1 MVGTSATQILPDV
14 RIASLDALTRPVDR
28 DAVAAMKAS
37 VSPTVR
43 SRIRKQTAD
52 AIGST
57 FVMVLVFFAAAVCTA
72 GLPFLFAFTLPF
84 AMGIGFIPI
93 GVGILAVLSATL
105 GRWAYKR
112 ISRIWRK
119 LGTWTHR
126 WRMQQLALEN
136 RLNYIPTSG
145 DVQLTGTVLTNAA
158 RGHWDTF
165 RVLGDRFEMFGNV
178 FPYGSSGEDRAPHG
192 WGFLAVRLDAH
203 VPHLL
208 LIPRDR
214 AFTLRSTLFNLTGS
228 QKLSLE
234 GDFDKHF
241 QLYAPVGYSRDAL
254 YVITPD
260 LMALLI
266 DELPG
271 SYVETFDDTLVVT
284 TPEPYDFSTPAAWDR
299 INLLLETVVP
309 KAMRQTRNYRDAA
322 SDVRGLVA
330 PAGSR
335 MRFAFPVLAVLVAG
349 WFNFLLVA
357 GILHEFARLHW
368 I

>member
-1 MVGTSATQILPDV
+1 MVGTSATQISPTG

-28 DAVAAMKAS
+28 DAVATMRAS
-37 VSPTVR
+37 VTPTVR
-43 SRIRKQTAD
+43 HRIRKQTAD

-57 FVMVLVFFAAAVCTA
+57 FVMVLVYFAAALGVA

-84 AMGIGFIPI
+84 AVGAGMGLI

-112 ISRIWRK
+112 IRRIWRK
-119 LGTWTHR
+119 RGTWTHR

-145 DVQLTGTVLTNAA
+145 DLQLMGTVLANAG

-165 RVLGDRFEMFGNV
+165 RILGDRFGMFGNV
-178 FPYGSSGEDRAPHG
+178 FPFGSGGEDRAQYG

-214 AFTLRSTLFNLTGS
+214 MFTLRSALFNLTGS
-228 QKLSLE
+228 QKMSLE

-241 QLYAPVGYSRDAL
+241 QLYAPVDYTRDAL
-254 YVITPD
+254 HVITPD

-266 DELPG
+266 DQLPG

-284 TPEPYDFSTPAAWDR
+284 TPEPYDFGTLAAWAKV
-299 INLLLETVVP
+299 NVLLDTVVQ
-309 KAMRQTRNYRDAA
+309 KAMRQTRN
-322 SDVRGLVA
+322 
-330 PAGSR
+330 
-335 MRFAFPVLAVLVAG
+335 
-349 WFNFLLVA
+349 
-357 GILHEFARLHW
+357 
-368 I
+368 